1 MRLLLV
7 GAFPYPHHQGSQVYF
22 QEQAIA
28 LRSAGAQVELLTY
41 GRADEGPPEDPERW
55 RALDGFIHHTLPPA
69 ARPRST
75 ASGPS
80 ISKVRADLEMR
91 HRLNDAFASKFSGI
105 ASFDAILAHHFESCV
120 ISSARRVIEQPPRIP
135 VVYCVHTLLG
145 HELSAYAKSFNF
157 RALRN
162 GATSVGAV
170 SHRVKRRVDGVGR
183 QLDRFAARRCDGWI
197 ALTQSAAR
205 VMETHSRGAGEIVA
219 PPLPDPRHRFFD
231 EPTQASLPQGAYFLY
246 SGNLDGYQELHLL
259 EGAAR
264 ALSDRLQTPPRI
276 VLASFDPSVADP
288 NRRWAPGIE
297 PRHVASEA
305 EMQALTAA
313 ARATIVPRLAVGG
326 FPIKLANSLANGTAA
341 ITFHDREW
349 GLEAG
354 TNVEVADP
362 ARPVE
367 GLADAIGRLSADSE
381 RAESIG
387 RKARD
392 RYEAAHRPAVT
403 AEQTLGLIEEV
414 RIAARGGH

>member
-1 MRLLLV
+1 MTRRRL
-7 GAFPYPHHQGSQVYF
+7 
-22 QEQAIA
+22 
-28 LRSAGAQVELLTY
+28 T
-41 GRADEGPPEDPERW
+41 
-55 RALDGFIHHTLPPA
+55 A
-69 ARPRST
+69 A
-75 ASGPS
+75 
-80 ISKVRADLEMR
+80 E
-91 HRLNDAFASKFSGI
+91 
-105 ASFDAILAHHFESCV
+105 
-120 ISSARRVIEQPPRIP
+120 
-135 VVYCVHTLLG
+135 
-145 HELSAYAKSFNF
+145 
-157 RALRN
+157 
-162 GATSVGAV
+162 
-170 SHRVKRRVDGVGR
+170 
-183 QLDRFAARRCDGWI
+183 
-197 ALTQSAAR
+197 
-205 VMETHSRGAGEIVA
+205 
-219 PPLPDPRHRFFD
+219 
-231 EPTQASLPQGAYFLY
+231 YFLY
-246 SGNLDGYQELHLL
+246 TGNLDGYQELHLL

-264 ALSDRLQTPPRI
+264 VLRSASMTPPGSCSR
-276 VLASFDPSVADP
+276 AST
-288 NRRWAPGIE
+288 RRWRSEPPLGAGIE

-326 FPIKLANSLANGTAA
+326 FPIKLANSLANGTAP

-381 RAESIG
+381 RAASIG